1 MSDFRTTPGN
11 LVRARGRDWVV
22 QAGSDET
29 VLVLR
34 PLRGGDDVVYIAPD
48 LQQEPVRAAVFDD
61 PKPSQLLNMR
71 SGTLFR
77 GGFDAEAPQW
87 SHPSDRS
94 TYRRGAEN
102 LSAGTVAY
110 GVEDGSGEAAHRR

>member
-34 PLRGGDDVVYIAPD
+34 PLRGGDDVVYIASD
-48 LQQEPVRAAVFDD
+48 LEQEPVRAAVFDD
-61 PKPSQLLNMR
+61 PKPSQLSNMR

-77 GGFDAEAPQW
+77 EA
-87 SHPSDRS
+87 
-94 TYRRGAEN
+94 
-102 LSAGTVAY
+102 LMLK
-110 GVEDGSGEAAHRR
+110 